1 MYYHQGGYTLVC
13 RHSYC
18 EGIVSGIRQFVNKC
32 KREEEDARAE
42 KLAKARG
49 KRSRQAREED
59 DNVYN
64 SDADDDD
71 EYSDSP
77 TKSNV
82 PDSKRIRQ
90 SGDDKSEETSDE
102 LRKLEDEARVSTA
115 LIIHSEDIADKI
127 LKARGIKFK
136 SSTRMGRV
144 ETNHAAWSKG
154 VDDSKNINLNERA
167 IKSD

>member
-1 MYYHQGGYTLVC
+1 MCYHQGGYTLVC

-18 EGIVSGIRQFVNKC
+18 EGIVDGIRRFVDEC
-32 KREEEDARAE
+32 IQEEEDARAE
-42 KLAKARG
+42 ELAKARG
-49 KRSRQAREED
+49 KRSRQVREED
-59 DNVYN
+59 DNIYN

-77 TKSNV
+77 TKSIFS
-82 PDSKRIRQ
+82 DSKRIRQ
-90 SGDDKSEETSDE
+90 SGDEK

-127 LKARGIKFK
+127 LKARGIKFNK
-136 SSTRMGRV
+136 TTTRMGRV

-154 VDDSKNINLNERA
+154 VDDSKNINLNESARR
-167 IKSD
+167 SD